1 MINQSSR
8 TLAETTIKMLGDRW
22 KVQII
27 ECLMDGTKRFG
38 ELKREL
44 GDITQKVLTSNL
56 RMLEENGILV
66 RHVYAEI
73 PPHVDYTLTTLGYN
87 LRPVIDSMIAWAEEY
102 REAIIEEFNQKLE
115 ESKLTLTESRT
126 KLGNTIELG
135 KMCMGNAIEQG
146 IAYMDSA
153 LEQGKTKLENKINK
167 IKNKF

>member
-1 MINQSSR
+1 MEKNVKS
-8 TLAETTIKMLGDRW
+8 LAETTIKMLGDRW

-73 PPHVDYTLTTLGYN
+73 PPRVDYTLTNLGYD
-87 LRPVIDSMIAWAEEY
+87 LRPVIDSMVAWAEMY
-102 REAIIEEFNQKLE
+102 RETIINEFNQKVEQGKAKIEQHRANLE
-115 ESKLTLTESRT
+115 TAM
-126 KLGNTIELG
+126 ELG
-135 KMCMGNAIEQG
+135 KAKL
-146 IAYMDSA
+146 DS
-153 LEQGKTKLENKINK
+153 TINQ
-167 IKNKF
+167 IKNTFQ

>member
-1 MINQSSR
+1 MINQSTK
-8 TLAETTIKMLGDRW
+8 TLAETAVKMLGDRW

-66 RHVYAEI
+66 RHVYAQI
-73 PPHVDYTLTTLGYN
+73 PPRVDYTLTNLGYN
-87 LRPVIDSMIAWAEEY
+87 LRPVIDSMVAWAEQY
-102 REAIIEEFNQKLE
+102 RETIINEFNQRFE
-115 ESKLTLTESRT
+115 EGKASLSESYN
-126 KLGNTIELG
+126 KLGSS
-135 KMCMGNAIEQG
+135 IEQG
-146 IAYMDSA
+146 KAFVGSA
-153 LEQGKTKLENKINK
+153 FEQSKTKLENKFNE

>member
-1 MINQSSR
+1 MEKNVKS
-8 TLAETTIKMLGDRW
+8 LAETTIKMLGDRW

-73 PPHVDYTLTTLGYN
+73 PPRVDYTLTNLGYD
-87 LRPVIDSMIAWAEEY
+87 LRPVIDSMVAWAEMY
-102 REAIIEEFNQKLE
+102 RETIINEFNQKVEQGKAKIEQHRANLE
-115 ESKLTLTESRT
+115 TAM
-126 KLGNTIELG
+126 ELG
-135 KMCMGNAIEQG
+135 KAKL
-146 IAYMDSA
+146 DS
-153 LEQGKTKLENKINK
+153 TINQ
-167 IKNKF
+167 IKNTFK